1 MADTNDTASETT
13 GQSTVAEAPEVEAPE
28 AEDREPTAAEKL
40 TRAPYSEA
48 PTPKYETPQ
57 EELDAQDPLKGATP
71 GSQAAHDM
79 QGPESSSIGE
89 RYVPGSANRVD
100 PSVLDP
106 FRTVPT
112 VG

>member
-1 MADTNDTASETT
+1 MANKNDTPSETT
-13 GQSTVAEAPEVEAPE
+13 GQRTVAEAPEVKAEAP
-28 AEDREPTAAEKL
+28 AKDDSVVGRL

-48 PTPKYETPQ
+48 PAPKYETPQ
-57 EELDAQDPLKGATP
+57 DELDAQDPIKGATP

-100 PSVLDP
+100 PAVLDP